1 MYPDLGL
8 LVLRIAIGGV
18 VLAHG
23 LQKLGRLGGP
33 GLPGITGFLGSV
45 GFRPARWWAGLV
57 AVVETVG
64 AALLVLGLLTPLVGL
79 LIAADLIVAI
89 VVVHWPRFW
98 AQDGGLEFPLPIAAG
113 ALALALIG
121 PGAWSIDAA
130 LGIRLSDTVLLGLAI
145 IIALVALGAI
155 VSRARPKAG

>member
-8 LVLRIAIGGV
+8 LVLRVAIGGV

-23 LQKLGRLGGP
+23 LQKFGQIGGP
-33 GLPGITGFLGSV
+33 GLPGITGFFGSV
-45 GFRPARWWAGLV
+45 GFRPARWWALLV

-64 AALLVLGLLTPLVGL
+64 AGMLVVGLLTPLVGF
-79 LIAADLIVAI
+79 LIAADMVVAI

-98 AQDGGLEFPLPIAAG
+98 AKDGGLEFPLPIAAG

-130 LGIRLSDTVLLGLAI
+130 LGIRLSDTLVVGLGI

-155 VSRARPKAG
+155 LTRTRPAAG